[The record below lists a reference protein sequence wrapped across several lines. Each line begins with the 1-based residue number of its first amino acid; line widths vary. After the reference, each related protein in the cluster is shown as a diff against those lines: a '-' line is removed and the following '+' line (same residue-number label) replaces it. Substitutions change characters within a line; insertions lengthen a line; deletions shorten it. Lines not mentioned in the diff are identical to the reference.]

1 MRVAIMC
8 NTKSSE
14 YPNRPELIEDFIS
27 KGDVVFFAAID
38 DGVIHPY
45 FSEGKASYLPV
56 LASRNNT
63 NPIVE
68 IKSLLNVKKQV
79 KKYRID
85 GAVIY
90 GIKNHPAMAI
100 GCRMGGVKQ
109 IVCVV
114 NGRGNLFTAKGV
126 KGKILRMISYPM
138 LKIAYKCS
146 QTVCFQNED
155 DAELFIQKHLVN
167 RRKVSYS
174 DGSGVNTDL
183 FPFYEMPKQNDFL
196 YLARITPSKGVKEY
210 IEAAEILKKKYPDT
224 RFHVVGPV
232 DNMVEE
238 SCMSIID
245 KAASKGIILYH
256 GRTDD
261 VKGWLKS
268 TRYFVY
274 PSYYPEG
281 VPRCVLQAMS
291 CGRPIITCN
300 SPGCKKTVIENE
312 NGYLVEPKNSEDVA
326 ERMELLICDKIQAE
340 KMGRASRNLA
350 ETVFNVR
357 IINKIIISLVH
368 KEEI

>member
-1 MRVAIMC
+1 MGCIPHMKPPWDGGSGPDYSSPYKDLATAIVLLAVKDYKKTLRAIWK
-8 NTKSSE
+8 NPDSE
-14 YPNRPELIEDFIS
+14 Y
-27 KGDVVFFAAID
+27 K
-38 DGVIHPY
+38 
-45 FSEGKASYLPV
+45 
-56 LASRNNT
+56 
-63 NPIVE
+63 
-68 IKSLLNVKKQV
+68 
-79 KKYRID
+79 
-85 GAVIY
+85 
-90 GIKNHPAMAI
+90 
-100 GCRMGGVKQ
+100 
-109 IVCVV
+109 
-114 NGRGNLFTAKGV
+114 
-126 KGKILRMISYPM
+126 
-138 LKIAYKCS
+138 
-146 QTVCFQNED
+146 
-155 DAELFIQKHLVN
+155 
-167 RRKVSYS
+167 RRK
-174 DGSGVNTDL
+174 L
-183 FPFYEMPKQNDFL
+183 
-196 YLARITPSKGVKEY
+196 I
-210 IEAAEILKKKYPDT
+210 
-224 RFHVVGPV
+224 
-232 DNMVEE
+232 EE